1 MRRDGYIDPNNL
13 TSEPDAEGEFLHDLA
28 LEDAARDA
36 DQQTPPRAAQRAR
49 PWSESADAFDRFVA
63 DHGHLPSRGTV
74 SGSAEHRLALWIMN
88 QRLVDNLSPEQKD
101 RIAQWDAL
109 PKRPVIQAGS

>member
-13 TSEPDAEGEFLHDLA
+13 TSESDAEGEFLHDLA

-36 DQQTPPRAAQRAR
+36 DLPEPARDAHRAR
-49 PWSESADAFDRFVA
+49 PWSVSADTFDRFVA
-63 DHGHLPSRGTV
+63 DHGHLPSRG
-74 SGSAEHRLALWIMN
+74 SEPGSAEHRLALWIMN
-88 QRLVDNLSPEQKD
+88 QRLVDNLSPEQKH

-109 PKRPVIQAGS
+109 PKRVR